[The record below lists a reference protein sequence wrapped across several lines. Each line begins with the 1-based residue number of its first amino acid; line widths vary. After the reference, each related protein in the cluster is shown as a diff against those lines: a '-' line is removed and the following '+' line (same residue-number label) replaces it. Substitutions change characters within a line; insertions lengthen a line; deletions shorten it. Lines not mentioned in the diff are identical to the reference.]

1 MGHHWGGDDEDGYAV
16 GVARV
21 CVRVGD
27 ADVTAEGATA
37 AEAKEL
43 LDAAVVAVG
52 RLRTQIQ

>member
-1 MGHHWGGDDEDGYAV
+1 MGHHWGGDDEEGYGV
-16 GVARV
+16 GARV
-21 CVRVGD
+21 RVGVGD
-27 ADVTAEGATA
+27 ADVTVGAATV